1 MSLYTPASEVIL
13 RHRDQFIHRNLL
25 IAGDIQDNLVT
36 ELIAKQ
42 VKLFT
47 SYYQHWQRLQS
58 IIGRNAL
65 FGLLVNKE
73 FTADCD
79 TLLYFWPK
87 SKQEALFQLENIL
100 SCLPIGC
107 EIFIVGE
114 NRSGVRS
121 VENLLTDS
129 LTLNKIDSARRCS
142 LFHGQLQKTVSF
154 SLEKWWHSFSSHSL
168 TIKTL
173 PGVFSRDGLDIGSAL
188 LLDAIPPEAIKGN
201 ILDIGCG
208 SGILAAA
215 LAKQNPTTQLTLCDI
230 NAAALAAS
238 QATLAANNLTG
249 HVIAS
254 NMFSEITTRFDLIVS
269 NPPFHE
275 GININ
280 LSATESLLHNARQHL
295 TLNGQLYIVANAF
308 LPYPKILDATFG
320 NHQVIAQTSKFK
332 VYQTAFKSK
341 KKD

>member
-1 MSLYTPASEVIL
+1 MPLYSPASEVIL
-13 RHRDQFIHRNLL
+13 RHRDLFIHHNIL

-36 ELIAKQ
+36 ELKAKQ

-47 SYYQHWQRLQS
+47 SYYQHWQRTQN
-58 IIGRNAL
+58 IISRNAQ
-65 FGLLVNKE
+65 FGLLIKE
-73 FTADCD
+73 EFIADCD

-100 SCLPIGC
+100 SCLPMGC

-121 VENLLTDS
+121 VENLLTDY

-142 LFHGQLQKTVSF
+142 LFHGQLQKNVNF

-188 LLDAIPPEAIKGN
+188 LLDAIPPDAIKGN

-208 SGILAAA
+208 CGILAAA
-215 LAKQNPTTQLTLCDI
+215 LAKQNPAIQLTLCDV

-238 QATLAANNLTG
+238 QATLAANNITG
-249 HVIAS
+249 KVIAS

-275 GININ
+275 GINVN
-280 LSATESLLHNARQHL
+280 LAATESLLHNARQHL

-308 LPYPKILDATFG
+308 LPYPKMLDATFG
-320 NHQVIAQTSKFK
+320 NHQVIAQTNKFK
-332 VYQTAFKSK
+332 VYQATFKSK
-341 KKD
+341 KKE